1 MPIRGAVYVNG
12 TIARAED
19 ASIPVYDHGF
29 LYGEGVYETLRT
41 YNRVPFLYDRH
52 LRRLRA
58 SAGYLQLD
66 VPFSDES
73 LATWIGDTMVAAGD
87 MEEAYIRVLLTRGV
101 GELTY
106 DIAATPVP
114 SLVIVV
120 KPLEEPPARV
130 FTDGIKVALVP
141 ILRNHPGSVNPII
154 KSNNLLNNAL
164 AMQEAYRRGAD
175 EGLMCNYRGELSEC
189 SQANFFIVREGVA
202 LTPGTDA
209 GLLEGLTR
217 SFLFEVGQD
226 VGIQVR
232 SQTLFPKDL
241 EDADESFITST
252 TRELSPV
259 TRIDDRVIGNGKP
272 GPLTLKL
279 LEGYRKR
286 ARSLTRALVG
296 PPR

>member
-202 LTPGTDA
+202 LTPETDA

-232 SQTLFPKDL
+232 SQTLFPKDI
-241 EDADESFITST
+241 EGADEAFITST

-286 ARSLTRALVG
+286 ARSLARALVG